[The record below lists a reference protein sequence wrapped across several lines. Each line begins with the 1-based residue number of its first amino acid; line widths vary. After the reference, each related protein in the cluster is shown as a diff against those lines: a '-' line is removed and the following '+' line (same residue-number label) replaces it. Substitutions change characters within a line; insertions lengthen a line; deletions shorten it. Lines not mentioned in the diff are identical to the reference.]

1 MLTEVEFERH
11 GSTRAKKRQNGRV
24 VGRADEDAFN
34 GSDQDE
40 QVRNKSGKVQVEQF
54 ADQDGKKAMLKCFG
68 QKLRRDSE
76 ILDKIFLYQNEL
88 QMNTQTNNE
97 QLMRM

>member
-11 GSTRAKKRQNGRV
+11 GSTRAKKKRQNGRV

-40 QVRNKSGKVQVEQF
+40 Q
-54 ADQDGKKAMLKCFG
+54 D
-68 QKLRRDSE
+68 
-76 ILDKIFLYQNEL
+76 
-88 QMNTQTNNE
+88 
-97 QLMRM
+97 